1 MNKYYKAIVK
11 LNNEFDDVKAFVKVN
26 NLEID
31 KPLSVILTKRLRG
44 FRIGREINIKFKW
57 PNKLIDSL
65 LLTHTGTWNEFE
77 IVLMGKELSPTE
89 VEDIKRL
96 ATALS

>member
-11 LNNEFDDVKAFVKVN
+11 LNMNTTDVKEFVEANKIESN
-26 NLEID
+26 
-31 KPLSVILTKRLRG
+31 KPLSVVLTERHKSLRIDNEINPNFKWSNKFDSLILN
-44 FRIGREINIKFKW
+44 RIG
-57 PNKLIDSL
+57 
-65 LLTHTGTWNEFE
+65 TWTEFE
-77 IVLMGKELSPTE
+77 VVLMGKELSPTE